1 MPVFIPWPPCG
12 AVDGLPLGLDTLGIW
27 LGLLTGLATTAV
39 LLLRRFNRGLGRLAG
54 ATEPVPSR
62 A

>member
-1 MPVFIPWPPCG
+1 V
-12 AVDGLPLGLDTLGIW
+12 GLPAAAVLGLALGLDTLGIW

-39 LLLRRFNRGLGRLAG
+39 LLLRRFDRGLGRLPWP
-54 ATEPVPSR
+54 TEAEPSQ